1 MLDRLARIKAGLSPG
16 QKNDWAWFKEAW
28 DKAMVAQ
35 HAEDWAQVFAGWV
48 QNVLNDDRSN
58 AFSLFVYDET
68 CRVFRDVAALHMP
81 GE

>member
-1 MLDRLARIKAGLSPG
+1 
-16 QKNDWAWFKEAW
+16 
-28 DKAMVAQ
+28 MVAQ